1 MTPEERNKFYEKICR
16 ILGKRASSVKKVKK
30 VKEDLYCWR
39 WLVANSE
46 FCVYLHGNDASEI
59 GLVLFNQKILYSK
72 LERDTS
78 VEVVIKEA
86 EIFAADHALR
96 SVPMRFKGKYSDGH
110 RAFRRHIGEYH
121 AYKRTHPQL
130 ALAELKKAVSIQY
143 EDHPKSDEYLTLL
156 FAVDAAGE
164 ATLLET
170 LALNKLILEMVVDN
184 GFSDEVT
191 ELQREWVETDAQRIK
206 ALKAQGKNPNQQYF
220 RFILRNDTSGQ
231 IYGDLEIAER
241 LVENSEL
248 LKKIIKT
255 RHVFDTRR

>member
-1 MTPEERNKFYEKICR
+1 MTPEKRNKFYKKICR
-16 ILGKRASSVKKVKK
+16 ILGKHASSVKKVKK

-46 FCVYLHGNDASEI
+46 FCVYLHGNDAHEI

-78 VEVVIKEA
+78 VEIVIKEA
-86 EIFAADHALR
+86 EIFADDHALR

-110 RAFRRHIGEYH
+110 IAFNRHIGKYLEY
-121 AYKRTHPQL
+121 KKTHPQL
-130 ALAELKKAVSIQY
+130 AFAVLKKAVSIQY
-143 EDHPKSDEYLTLL
+143 EDHPKSYEHLTLL

-184 GFSDEVT
+184 GFSDEVI
-191 ELQREWVETDAQRIK
+191 ELQRESVEKDAQRIK
-206 ALKAQGKNPNQQYF
+206 TLKAQGKNPNSQYF
-220 RFILRNDTSGQ
+220 RFILMPR
-231 IYGDLEIAER
+231 A
-241 LVENSEL
+241 
-248 LKKIIKT
+248 
-255 RHVFDTRR
+255 